1 MNNEGESSQAPKFEI
16 ESEPSSPT
24 KLPKPTKL
32 PDDLKV
38 ESFLP
43 SPDSKYAVTYNRKE
57 NELYQSISFKFDCLI
72 NIEEF
77 NVVLWQ
83 NLVAVSM

>member
-38 ESFLP
+38 ENQP
-43 SPDSKYAVTYNRKE
+43 VKQTE